1 MAVSDRAPYF
11 RTGRLWLNQ
20 QQEKKFI
27 EPDFESTAEGA
38 VNCRERLG
46 GLLRYD
52 HREREIYDF
61 SFWTLRR
68 DLLLS

>member
-1 MAVSDRAPYF
+1 MKYRRFQFLDTTGLAALKCQRTPAVRP
-11 RTGRLWLNQ
+11 Q
-20 QQEKKFI
+20 
-27 EPDFESTAEGA
+27 
-38 VNCRERLG
+38 NCRERLG